1 MQLNALCLIG
11 LLPAL
16 AIPLP
21 AGPITAQSAGANIR
35 SVGPAISY
43 NCSRRQVS
51 SSRLSHRLLLGT
63 GRLRQTR
70 QI

>member
-1 MQLNALCLIG
+1 MRLNALCLIG
-11 LLPAL
+11 SLAAL

-21 AGPITAQSAGANIR
+21 TGAVHGSAGGGSIR

-43 NCSRRQVS
+43 HCSIRQVS
-51 SSRLSHRLLLGT
+51 GLRLSHRLLLGT
-63 GRLRQTR
+63 ARLRQTR